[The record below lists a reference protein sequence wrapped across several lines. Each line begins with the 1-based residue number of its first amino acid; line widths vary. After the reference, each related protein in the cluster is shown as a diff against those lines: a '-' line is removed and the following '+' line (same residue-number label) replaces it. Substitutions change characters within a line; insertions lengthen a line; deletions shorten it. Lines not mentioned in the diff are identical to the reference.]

1 MSRETFNTQQNKG
14 LLWNLLLESGTF
26 NNIPE
31 NKVNQVRDDF
41 ETKIQE
47 IIKRDFS
54 NDSLVTL
61 NKKVLE
67 EMTVELNKYKKQTIT
82 RLDVSN
88 ERQKEF
94 DQNIKIK
101 QKEFKEFINN
111 DKPKEITFS
120 EEKDNPIGSEM
131 DTLMADAIK
140 RREEQLN
147 IVLQNQNSEQAET
160 WINNDSENNN
170 VNNNVNIKIGDTTI
184 LNEENIEPIEKHVSF
199 KEDTGDF
206 LSHLKVSSSAQNIM
220 APPNSPKNDDIIE
233 LINILNT
240 KMEEMENQ
248 QKIIIEKLEQL
259 TLMNNIN

>member
-1 MSRETFNTQQNKG
+1 MSRETFNTPQNKG
-14 LLWNLLLESGTF
+14 LLWNLLLETGRF

-31 NKVNQVRDDF
+31 NNVKQVKDDF
-41 ETKIQE
+41 ENKIQE
-47 IIKRDFS
+47 ILKKGYF

-61 NKKVLE
+61 NKRVLE
-67 EMTVELNKYKKQTIT
+67 EMTVELKKYKHPTIT

-88 ERQKEF
+88 KRQNQF

-101 QKEFKEFINN
+101 QKEFKEFIND

-120 EEKDNPIGSEM
+120 EEKDNPIGGEM
-131 DTLMADAIK
+131 DNLMSDAIK

-147 IVLQNQNSEQAET
+147 IVLQNQNTDQAEN
-160 WINNDSENNN
+160 WINNDKQNS
-170 VNNNVNIKIGDTTI
+170 NVNIKIGDTTS

-206 LSHLKVSSSAQNIM
+206 LSRLKISSPEQNIIP
-220 APPNSPKNDDIIE
+220 PPNSPHEDHIIE
-233 LINILNT
+233 LINMLNK

-248 QKIIIEKLEQL
+248 QKTIIEKLEQL
-259 TLMNNIN
+259 TLTNNKN

>member
-1 MSRETFNTQQNKG
+1 MSRETFNTQKNKG
-14 LLWNLLLESGTF
+14 LLWNLLLETGTF

-41 ETKIQE
+41 ENKIQE

-61 NKKVLE
+61 NKKVLQ
-67 EMTVELNKYKKQTIT
+67 EMTVELKKYKKLTIT
-82 RLDVSN
+82 RSDVSN

-111 DKPKEITFS
+111 DKPEEITFS

-131 DTLMADAIK
+131 DNLMADAIK
-140 RREEQLN
+140 RREAQLN
-147 IVLQNQNSEQAET
+147 IVLQNQYSEQEAET
-160 WINNDSENNN
+160 WINNDS
-170 VNNNVNIKIGDTTI
+170 VNNNVNIKIGDTTS

-206 LSHLKVSSSAQNIM
+206 LSHLKISSSSENIIP
-220 APPNSPKNDDIIE
+220 PPNSPKNDDIIE

-248 QKIIIEKLEQL
+248 QKTIIEKLEQL
-259 TLMNNIN
+259 TLMNNKN